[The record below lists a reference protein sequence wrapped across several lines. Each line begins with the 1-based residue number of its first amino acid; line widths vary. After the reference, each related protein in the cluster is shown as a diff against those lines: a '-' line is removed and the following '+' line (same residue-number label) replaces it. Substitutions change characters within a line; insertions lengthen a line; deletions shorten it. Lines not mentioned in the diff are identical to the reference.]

1 MIKKAEARM
10 YEIALKEE
18 LKTWADDTH
27 LNKVRIFL
35 QNQYKYTI
43 LRKVDRSFESWR
55 VKCHIW

>member
-43 LRKVDRSFESWR
+43 LRKVDRSFES
-55 VKCHIW
+55 

>member
-35 QNQYKYTI
+35 QNQYKYT
-43 LRKVDRSFESWR
+43 VDRSFES
-55 VKCHIW
+55 